1 MYRAALAKFNETFA
15 MVGRGF
21 AAIEPYKVSGS
32 VILVLLTIWVI
43 GMVGDALVHPRQ
55 QRAAA
60 VSVAS
65 LVDGAKPAAKKE
77 EEALEPVGPMLASAN
92 VENGVKV
99 FKKCAA
105 CHTPDKGGAN
115 KVGPNLWNIVNA
127 KRGQVDGFSYSKNLT
142 EKEGGWSYESLNAF
156 LARPKKY
163 IPGTKMAFAG
173 LKKASER
180 ANLIAYLRT
189 LADSPA
195 PLP

>member
-1 MYRAALAKFNETFA
+1 MYRAALAKFNETLA

-32 VILVLLTIWVI
+32 VILVLLAIWVI
-43 GMVGDALVHPRQ
+43 GMVGDALVYPRQ
-55 QRAAA
+55 QAA
-60 VSVAS
+60 VAVAS
-65 LVDGAKPAAKKE
+65 VGETDKPVKKKE
-77 EEALEPVGPMLASAN
+77 EKALEPVGPLLASAN
-92 VENGVKV
+92 VDNGVKV

-105 CHTPDKGGAN
+105 CHTPAKGGKN

-127 KRGQVDGFSYSKNLT
+127 KRGQVAGFSYSKNLSA
-142 EKEGGWSYESLNAF
+142 KEGDWTYESLNEF

-173 LKKASER
+173 LKKASDR